1 MSVSLRGPLARRG
14 AAIISTA
21 AVIGLAACS
30 SSSAGG
36 GQSPAGTAASSTAGA
51 GLAYAK
57 AEVAKYS
64 AASVPPSVTSLTH
77 LPDLKGKTVWY
88 IPLVAAV
95 PVISVTGN
103 AMADALGKLGA
114 TVHTCDGGAL
124 PTTIAGCMN
133 NAISQHAAAVVT
145 GFFDYTLVP
154 AGFQELE
161 KAHIPVLVGGAA
173 PTGGQTSSTQL
184 AFFDTTKT
192 SNFRS
197 ALAADMVISDSDGRG
212 DVLVTRLTDSSTTR
226 AAAQSVLTEFKA
238 RCPGCTIHTIDIQSA
253 DLSKYPAAVSSA
265 LASDPNIGY
274 LVPPVDSYDTQAVAG
289 VRSAGFGGKV
299 KIVTLGAALSGL
311 QEVAAGTAL
320 ADISN
325 SVVFQGW
332 AFANALLQMLS
343 GQVPSPLGSATMR
356 IFTKGNVTGL
366 KLTPAEY
373 GTNDWFGS
381 DSLEQGFLTAWG
393 VK

>member
-1 MSVSLRGPLARRG
+1 MSVSPRGPLAKRG
-14 AAIISTA
+14 AALIAIA

-30 SSSAGG
+30 SSSGG
-36 GQSPAGTAASSTAGA
+36 SQVSAAPTASGTAGA

-57 AEVAKYS
+57 AQVAKYS
-64 AASVPPSVTSLTH
+64 SASVPPPVTPLAH
-77 LPDLKGKTVWY
+77 VPDLKGKTVWY
-88 IPLVAAV
+88 IPLVAVV

-114 TVHTCDGGAL
+114 TVHTCDGAAL

-133 NAISQHAAAVVT
+133 EAISQHAAAVVT

-154 AGFQELE
+154 AGFQELA

-173 PTGGQTSSTQL
+173 PSGGQTSNTSL
-184 AFFDTTKT
+184 AFFDTTQA
-192 SNFRS
+192 SDFRS
-197 ALAADMVISDSDGRG
+197 ALAADTVIADSDGKG
-212 DVLVTRLTDSSTTR
+212 DVLVTRLTDSSTTK
-226 AAAQSVLTEFKA
+226 AAAQATLNELSA
-238 RCPGCTIHTIDIQSA
+238 RCPDCTVHTVDITSA

-265 LASDPNIGY
+265 LASDPNTGY
-274 LVPPVDSYDTQAVAG
+274 LVPPVDAYDSQAMAG
-289 VRSAGFGGKV
+289 IRSAGFAGKV

-311 QEVAAGTAL
+311 QEVSAGTAL

-343 GQVPSPLGSATMR
+343 GQVPAPMGDATMR
-356 IFTKGNVTGL
+356 IFTRANATGL
-366 KLTPAEY
+366 KLTPTEY
-373 GTNDWFGS
+373 GTNDWFGNG
-381 DSLEQGFLTAWG
+381 SLEQGFLTAWG